1 MSVIYVALNRLSELP
16 EPVMY
21 AAYAAV
27 GWILYQIFGP
37 EHIDQETPTDSV
49 LKMPQ
54 SSLVEPVPL
63 GELSRH

>member
-1 MSVIYVALNRLSELP
+1 MSVIYVALNRISELP

-37 EHIDQETPTDSV
+37 EHVDQENPTGNA
-49 LKMPQ
+49 LETPQ
-54 SSLVEPVPL
+54 SSLVEPAPL
-63 GELSRH
+63 GE